1 MSLVEIPKLDALVL
15 EPNKAADLPV
25 DAVEALLARCTVLQS
40 ALVTRLLALRCASN
54 GNGETREGDRP
65 LDVREAAVRLGLSPD
80 TLYRKHKLDQNYRDL
95 TVHNGTRKVL
105 FSERKIEAFL
115 RRRTGR

>member
-1 MSLVEIPKLDALVL
+1 MLEIPTLDALLL

-25 DAVEALLARCTVLQS
+25 DTVEALLAKCTVLQS
-40 ALVTRLLALRCASN
+40 ALVTRLLTLRCANN
-54 GNGETREGDRP
+54 GNGETREGDR
-65 LDVREAAVRLGLSPD
+65 LLGVRSAAVRLGLSPN
-80 TLYRKHKLDQNYRDL
+80 TLYRKHKLDQIYRDL
-95 TVHNGTRKVL
+95 TVNNGTRKVL